1 MTREA
6 PETVRL
12 PIVGVMGSGTDP
24 HPDLAEPLG
33 RWLATLSVHL
43 LTGGGAGVME
53 CVSRAYCETPGR
65 SGRTIGI
72 LPHSHG
78 AEIEA
83 AGECAAGRGAERWDE
98 ARAGYPNPWIEIPIF
113 THLPFTGFRGTDALS
128 RNHINVLSSD
138 VIVALPGSSGT
149 ASEIVLA
156 RQYGR
161 PLIAFLHRAGEMP
174 DLRAETRWT
183 SDFEEVKRF
192 VSECLREPNRAA
204 RKQDEKRAGPPP
216 PKGTVGP

>member
-6 PETVRL
+6 PQTVRL

-33 RWLATLSVHL
+33 RWLATQSVHL

-53 CVSRAYCETPGR
+53 CVSRAFCETPGR

-72 LPHSHG
+72 LPHSSVAG
-78 AEIEA
+78 IDA
-83 AGECAAGRGAERWDE
+83 AGEHAAGRE
-98 ARAGYPNPWIEIPIF
+98 AGRQTRREAGRSGEAHAGYPNPWIEIPIF
-113 THLPFTGFRGTDALS
+113 THLSFTGFRGTDPLS

-174 DLRAETRWT
+174 RLPAETRWT
-183 SDFEEVKRF
+183 SNLEEVKRF
-192 VSECLREPNRAA
+192 VSESLRERGRPTMRQAH
-204 RKQDEKRAGPPP
+204 DS
-216 PKGTVGP
+216 

>member
-6 PETVRL
+6 PQTVRL

-53 CVSRAYCETPGR
+53 CVSRAFCETPGR

-72 LPHSHG
+72 LPHPSIT
-78 AEIEA
+78 ELEA
-83 AGECAAGRGAERWDE
+83 AGEHAAGREAARHAGREAGREAARSDE
-98 ARAGYPNPWIEIPIF
+98 ARAGYPNLWIEIPIF
-113 THLPFTGFRGTDALS
+113 THLPFTGFRGTDPLS

-161 PLIAFLHRAGEMP
+161 PLIAFLHRAGEML
-174 DLRAETRWT
+174 DLPAETRWT
-183 SDFEEVKRF
+183 SDLEEVKRF
-192 VSECLREPNRAA
+192 VSECLREHSRPTLR
-204 RKQDEKRAGPPP
+204 QGHDS
-216 PKGTVGP
+216 